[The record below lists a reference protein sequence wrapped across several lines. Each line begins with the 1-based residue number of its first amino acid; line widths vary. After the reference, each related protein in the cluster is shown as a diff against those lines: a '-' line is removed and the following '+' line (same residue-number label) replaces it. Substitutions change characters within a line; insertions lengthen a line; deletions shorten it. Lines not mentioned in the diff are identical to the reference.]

1 MNDLT
6 KGGERRL
13 LSSKRKSN
21 WKFHLA
27 LAMLLALF
35 APLAASA
42 EEACV
47 VAPSI
52 PTHLM
57 DADSVGE
64 YRSVLRVC
72 RAHDGRQSVAIR
84 EMSLAGEPVLLLA
97 DRSR

>member
-27 LAMLLALF
+27 LAMLLALIALI

-42 EEACV
+42 EEACL

-64 YRSVLRVC
+64 YRSELRLC
-72 RAHDGRQSVAIR
+72 RAHDGRQSVEIR
-84 EMSLAGEPVLLLA
+84 EMSLASG
-97 DRSR
+97 